1 MSRILGTDPDGE
13 VSEALAIRQL
23 SVSAVLHNTGP
34 MPFAGVSVAHIL
46 ISGVA
51 LGHERGDI
59 LYLFDPVVWT
69 FLPIR

>member
-13 VSEALAIRQL
+13 VSEALAISQL
-23 SVSAVLHNTGP
+23 SLGAVLHDIAP

-46 ISGVA
+46 ISGAA
-51 LGHERGDI
+51 LAHEQGDV